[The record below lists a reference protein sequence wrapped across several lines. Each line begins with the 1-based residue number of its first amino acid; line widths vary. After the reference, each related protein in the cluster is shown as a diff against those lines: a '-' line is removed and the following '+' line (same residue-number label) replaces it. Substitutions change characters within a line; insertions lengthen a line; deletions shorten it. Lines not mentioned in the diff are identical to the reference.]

1 MSNAHPPGAPYSINE
16 PDESEAPHTLR
27 PDERSG
33 WRWAKHHLRW
43 PLLLCGL
50 YFAVLCLTSWE
61 RVTKPS
67 QDTHFAYLAE
77 TYLEMIQ
84 STYDPQVKARRAGL
98 KPFEMARKPPHGN
111 DWASYWELTTKDGE
125 VFRGIWNKKH
135 GRGEFRMLDKR
146 IVILQPQDIDQSK
159 TKRRFFVSFPPGPAL
174 VFLPLTALSGI
185 KVNDVLLTIVFAS
198 LNVGLL
204 FALLERLARGG
215 RSGRSRK
222 DNLWLILLFALGTCH
237 YWLSVM
243 GQVWFTAQIMGVT
256 WTLLYIHC
264 AIDAKRPL
272 LAGLFCAMAFA
283 TRTPLLFSSLFF
295 FLWVLFPNGQRLQR
309 AQLGWAVK
317 KLALFC
323 APCLAVGI
331 SLLVINHMRFESF
344 TEFGHTYL
352 AAGQLQ
358 RIKTYGLFHPH
369 FLSKN
374 LSTLLTLLPVVKT
387 QAPYIAISTHGMSIL
402 LTTPAF
408 FYLVRPQ
415 ARKSIEDKT
424 WHRILW
430 ATVAAIALPSLF
442 YQNTGYAQFGFRFSV
457 DYTIYLIMLLAT
469 GRHAIDRWFKATII
483 WSVGVNAFGAVTF
496 KRFTQ
501 FYTNK
506 FFI

>member
-1 MSNAHPPGAPYSINE
+1 MSNAHPPGAPYALNDSAQA
-16 PDESEAPHTLR
+16 DASSTLR
-27 PDERSG
+27 PDELSG
-33 WRWAKHHLRW
+33 WAWARRHLKW
-43 PLLLCGL
+43 PLLLFGA
-50 YFAVLCLTSWE
+50 YFAILCVTSWE

-67 QDTHFAYLAE
+67 KDTHFAYLAQ
-77 TYLEMIQ
+77 TYLEMAQ
-84 STYDPQVKARRAGL
+84 STYDPEVKARRAGL
-98 KPFEMARKPPHGN
+98 MPFEMSRKPPHGN

-125 VFRGIWNKKH
+125 VFRGIWNKKR
-135 GRGEFRMLDKR
+135 GRGEFKMLDKR
-146 IVILQPQDIDQSK
+146 VVVLQPKDLDHSK

-174 VFLPLTALSGI
+174 VFLPFAAVWGTQ
-185 KVNDVLLTIVFAS
+185 VNDVLLTIFFAA
-198 LNVGLL
+198 LNVALL

-215 RSGRSRK
+215 RSGRSRR
-222 DNLWLILLFALGTCH
+222 DNLWLIALFGLGTCH

-256 WTLLYIHC
+256 WTLLFIHC

-272 LAGLFCAMAFA
+272 WAGIFCAMAFA
-283 TRTPLLFSSLFF
+283 TRTPLLFSSVFF
-295 FLWVLFPNGQRLQR
+295 FLWVLFPAGQRLQR
-309 AQLGWAVK
+309 EQWGWAAK

-323 APCLAVGI
+323 APCLVVGLG
-331 SLLVINHMRFESF
+331 LLAINHMRFESL

-374 LSTLLTLLPVVKT
+374 LSTLFTLLPVFKA
-387 QAPYIAISTHGMSIL
+387 QAPYVSISTHGMSIL

-415 ARKSIEDKT
+415 ARTSPHDT
-424 WHRILW
+424 AWHRILW
-430 ATVAAIALPSLF
+430 ATVAAVALPSLF

-457 DYTIYLIMLLAT
+457 DYTAYLILLLAT
-469 GRHAIDRWFKATII
+469 GRHAIDRWFKATIL
-483 WSVGVNAFGAVTF
+483 WSVGVNAFGALTF
-496 KRFTQ
+496 KRFAQ